1 MNKNDFTIIG
11 IDGGATKAAGGII
24 QFDSETQSFSLR
36 GHVSPCNYHHF
47 SSFKNDFA
55 PVDLTIQLEESE
67 NENMMVTDLEKIQGK
82 GIVDACADVITTLY
96 QKSNQLPLLIGI
108 GMPGLK
114 TGDQRGI
121 FVMKNGPR
129 IPRFSDKLE
138 EKLEQRGISLLVSIQ
153 RLGSDAEYC
162 SFGEEYG
169 QGGLFKNIRNGYYL
183 GGGTGAA
190 DGLKLNG
197 ALVSFDQ
204 SKAWIAKTWEM
215 KNEVG
220 ISIENYVSAKGI
232 QALFSTYSNISMEQL
247 EDEKIYLNEI
257 LQRAIDGEEH
267 AIKVW
272 EDVISNLSCLLF
284 ERILTIYSGWQGSFT
299 LTHSTQRMFKKNHQY
314 RGTLLERIVI
324 GQRLGELFASPA
336 AEEFL
341 LQPLCNKLGELI
353 LNSAS
358 LPMNAKEHYLYSQ
371 KFNLNLFKISRLREA
386 PILGAGIDAYFSW
399 RESCQ

>member
-1 MNKNDFTIIG
+1 MNKNDFTNIG
-11 IDGGATKAAGGII
+11 IDGGATKVSGGII
-24 QFDSETQSFSLR
+24 QFESETQSFSLR
-36 GHVSPCNYHHF
+36 GHVSQCNYQHF
-47 SSFKNDFA
+47 SSFKKDFI
-55 PVDLTIQLEESE
+55 PVELTIQLEESE
-67 NENMMVTDLEKIQGK
+67 NENMKITEAEKIQGA
-82 GIVDACADVITTLY
+82 GIVDACADVVTTLY
-96 QKSNQLPLLIGI
+96 QRSNQLPLLIGI

-114 TGDQRGI
+114 TKDQRGI
-121 FVMKNGPR
+121 AVIKNGPR
-129 IPRFSDKLE
+129 IPRFSDKLD

-153 RLGSDAEYC
+153 KLGSDAEYC
-162 SFGEEYG
+162 SIGEEYG

-197 ALVSFDQ
+197 KLVSFDQ
-204 SKAWIAKTWEM
+204 SKEWIAKTWEM
-215 KNEVG
+215 KNETG
-220 ISIENYVSAKGI
+220 ASIEKYVSAKGI
-232 QALFSTYSNISMEQL
+232 QALFGTYSNISMEQL

-257 LQRAIDGEEH
+257 LQIAIDGEEY
-267 AIKVW
+267 AIKTW
-272 EDVISNLSCLLF
+272 EDIISNLSQLLF
-284 ERILTIYSGWQGSFT
+284 ERILTIHSGWQESFT
-299 LTHSTQRMFKKNHQY
+299 ITHSTQRMLKKNHQY

-324 GQRLGELFASPA
+324 GQRLGELFANPA

>member
-36 GHVSPCNYHHF
+36 GHVSQCNYHHF

-82 GIVDACADVITTLY
+82 VIVDACADVITTLY

-129 IPRFSDKLE
+129 IPRFSEKLE

-197 ALVSFDQ
+197 AIVSFDQ
-204 SKAWIAKTWEM
+204 SKEWIVKTWEV
-215 KNEVG
+215 KNETG
-220 ISIENYVSAKGI
+220 TSIEEYVSAKGI
-232 QALFSTYSNISMEQL
+232 QTLYSTYSHMSMEQL
-247 EDEKIYLNEI
+247 WDEKIYLNDI
-257 LQRAIDGEEH
+257 LQRAFDGEEH
-267 AIKVW
+267 AIKTW
-272 EDVISNLSCLLF
+272 EDVISNLSRLLF
-284 ERILTIYSGWQGSFT
+284 ERILTLYSGGQELFT
-299 LTHSTQRMFKKNHQY
+299 RTHSTQKMLKKNHKY
-314 RGTLLERIVI
+314 RGTLLDRIVI
-324 GQRLGELFASPA
+324 GQRLGELFARPE
-336 AEEFL
+336 AEKFL
-341 LQPLCNKLGELI
+341 LQPLCKKLGELI
-353 LNSAS
+353 LHSTS
-358 LPMNAKEHYLYSQ
+358 FPMKAKKHYLLGE
-371 KFNLNLFKISRLREA
+371 KFNRNLLKISQLKEA
-386 PILGAGIDAYFSW
+386 PIIGAGIEAYFSW